1 MSFLPAP
8 FEDGNSLTQ
17 RQEAQASARTGGR
30 CAGRVPPRLGA
41 RTLAEYD
48 RIDSQALG
56 DASRASLAEE
66 FETLDWG
73 LEHANGSAAKV
84 ELVHRKHL
92 EIQSAINNR
101 RTARRFGG

>member
-17 RQEAQASARTGGR
+17 RQEAQARRAQ
-30 CAGRVPPRLGA
+30 AGAVLDVYRHDFGA

-84 ELVHRKHL
+84 ELVHRNL